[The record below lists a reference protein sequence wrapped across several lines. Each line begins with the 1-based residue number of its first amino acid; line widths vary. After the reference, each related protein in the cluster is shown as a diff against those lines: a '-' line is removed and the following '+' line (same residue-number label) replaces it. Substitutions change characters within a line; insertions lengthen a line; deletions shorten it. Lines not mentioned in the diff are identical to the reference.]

1 MSKWI
6 QSLYK
11 EWKSFSPFAKIMSVI
26 TLGVMVYLLVYSGT
40 TIETFDN
47 DQSFV
52 HKIDQSIYDS
62 FYVDVYDDILFS
74 EFKNEYEIGTILNK
88 TSPTKRSVILDIGS
102 GTGHHVGELTQ
113 KRIQLSRYRFIF
125 CYGRQGTKKIPVL
138 ANLYTEML
146 LKSIQFQPNSFT
158 HITCLYFTIYM
169 IKINDCFFKTVCNG

>member
-1 MSKWI
+1 
-6 QSLYK
+6 
-11 EWKSFSPFAKIMSVI
+11 MSVI

-113 KRIQLSRYRFIF
+113 KGYNCQGIDLSSAMVAKA
-125 CYGRQGTKKIPVL
+125 QKNTLL

-146 LKSIQFQPNSFT
+146 LKVFT
-158 HITCLYFTIYM
+158 SNPIVLPILL
-169 IKINDCFFKTVCNG
+169 VCILQYT